1 MSGKLSIVGTPIGNL
16 GDMSIRAIEILK
28 GVDLIAA
35 EDTRHSIKLLN
46 HFEIS
51 QKMIAYHQHNEYE
64 SAEKLIAILKAGQN
78 IALISDAG
86 MPLISDPGS
95 ILVKACVAAG
105 IEIEVVPGPNA
116 GLCALVMS
124 GLDTRRFLFLGFLEK
139 ENKAYREG
147 FERIKQSPDTV
158 VLYESPHRLLK
169 TLEAL
174 KKEGLSHRMTSVSRE
189 ITKRYEETRYGS
201 IEEHCHY
208 FKENNP
214 RGEFVLCIEGKTK
227 DEAADS
233 PAFDWMAL
241 SVEGHLDYYLNQGI
255 AEKEAMKRVAKDRGI
270 SRRDVYQSIKV

>member
-16 GDMSIRAIEILK
+16 GDMSVRAIEALK
-28 GVDLIAA
+28 NADLIAA

-51 QKMIAYHQHNEYE
+51 KKMIAYHQHNEHE
-64 SAEKLIAILKAGQN
+64 SAEKLITMLSEGQN

-95 ILVKACVAAG
+95 ILVKSCVAAE
-105 IEIEVVPGPNA
+105 IEMEVVPGPNA
-116 GLCALVMS
+116 GLCALVLS
-124 GLDTRRFLFLGFLEK
+124 GLDSRRFLFLGFLEK
-139 ENKAYREG
+139 ENKVYREG
-147 FERIKQSPDTV
+147 LERIKKSPDTV

-174 KKEGLSHRMTSVSRE
+174 DKEGLSHRMTSISRE

-201 IEEHCHY
+201 ILDHMLY
-208 FKENNP
+208 FKENSP

-227 DEAADS
+227 DEAAEN
-233 PAFDWMAL
+233 PEFIWLEL
-241 SVEGHLDYYLNQGI
+241 SLEAHLEHYLNQGM
-255 AEKEAMKRVAKDRGI
+255 AEKEAMKQVAKDRGI
-270 SRRDVYQSIKV
+270 SKRDVYQQIKV

>member
-16 GDMSIRAIEILK
+16 GDMSVRAIEALK
-28 GVDLIAA
+28 NADLIAA

-51 QKMIAYHQHNEYE
+51 KKMIAYHQHNEHE
-64 SAEKLIAILKAGQN
+64 SAEKLITMLSEGQN

-95 ILVKACVAAG
+95 ILVKSCVAAE
-105 IEIEVVPGPNA
+105 IEMEVVPGPNA
-116 GLCALVMS
+116 GLCALVLS
-124 GLDTRRFLFLGFLEK
+124 GLDSRRFLFLGFLEK

-147 FERIKQSPDTV
+147 LERIKKSSDTV

-174 KKEGLSHRMTSVSRE
+174 KKEGLGHRMTSVSRE
-189 ITKRYEETRYGS
+189 ITKRYEETRYGR
-201 IEEHCHY
+201 IEEHFDY

-227 DEAADS
+227 DEAAEN
-233 PAFDWMAL
+233 PEL
-241 SVEGHLDYYLNQGI
+241 SWLEFSIEAHLEYYLNQGL
-255 AEKEAMKRVAKDRGI
+255 AEKEAMKQVAKDRGI
-270 SRRDVYQSIKV
+270 SKRDVYQQIKV

>member
-16 GDMSIRAIEILK
+16 GDMSARAIETLK
-28 GVDLIAA
+28 CVDLIAA

-51 QKMIAYHQHNEYE
+51 KKMIAYHQHNEHE
-64 SAEKLIAILKAGQN
+64 SAKKLIAILEEGQN

-95 ILVKACVAAG
+95 ILVKSCVAAE

-116 GLCALVMS
+116 GLSALVLS

-147 FERIKQSPDTV
+147 LERIKKSPDTV
-158 VLYESPHRLLK
+158 VLYESPHRLIK

-174 KKEGLSHRMTSVSRE
+174 DKEGLSHRMTSVSRE

-201 IEEHCHY
+201 IFDHLLY
-208 FKENNP
+208 FKENTP

-227 DEAADS
+227 DEATENFELNWLEFSIEA
-233 PAFDWMAL
+233 
-241 SVEGHLDYYLNQGI
+241 HLEHYLKQGM
-255 AEKEAMKRVAKDRGI
+255 AEKEAMKQVAKDRGI
-270 SRRDVYQSIKV
+270 SKRDVYQQIKV